1 MNTELKAGVL
11 VIMKRD
17 NGVWYKKN
25 DTGKIVKFEHRRHG
39 KDHWIVEVR
48 NSQFTICETD
58 LEIYSEKGK

>member
-1 MNTELKAGVL
+1 MNTELKSGVR

-25 DTGKIVKFEHRRHG
+25 DTGTIIKFEHRKSG
-39 KDHWIVEVR
+39 KEYWVVEVR

-58 LEIYSEKGK
+58 LEVSSVK